1 MREQTIW
8 LWGLGEGADLGP
20 EPTWC
25 GVGGTAWRLVSWER
39 SRAEARERERRAERK
54 VKCICAHPI
63 GHWKDF
69 LWLWMRW
76 KAIEESLWRLCG
88 DGQGGSIDTI

>member
-25 GVGGTAWRLVSWER
+25 GVGGTAWRLVSWEQ
-39 SRAEARERERRAERK
+39 SRGQRAGEEGR
-54 VKCICAHPI
+54 
-63 GHWKDF
+63 
-69 LWLWMRW
+69 
-76 KAIEESLWRLCG
+76 EESEVHLRTSHWALEG
-88 DGQGGSIDTI
+88 LSVTLDEMESH